1 MIERNSEVLVAMTN
15 HNHGIAS
22 PLVRPLADAEFSW
35 LGICLDR
42 TTTIGRPRKVV
53 RHANSVR
60 AARAWI
66 SPVRADLSGRLA
78 AVSRTAARCCFGR
91 EGTLADLAQ
100 RRSAAVVDLCRCR
113 HWLLWVGER
122 LFTIGG
128 RCDDE
133 FLIALNLKD
142 VTDKSLAQ
150 AWATRIG
157 PTFDFKGN
165 SWNAG
170 PNSTPTVDG
179 NLVFALGGN
188 GHLICA
194 ETTSGKEIW
203 HKDLP
208 TELEA
213 EVNPIGGG
221 PKKLGWGFTWSPF
234 VDGTQLVSVPG
245 GPKGTLAALNKQT
258 GEVLWRSTEITDQ
271 AAYTSPMIAEID
283 GVRQYVVL
291 TNRSI
296 VGVAAK
302 DGRVLW
308 TYLPARPYGTE
319 VVNSPIIHDSFVY
332 VTVGASH
339 GCELIRVT
347 KDGETLKAES
357 VYNNKNLSNH
367 HGNVVLVGE
376 HLFGLAE
383 NRGWLCQKFSS
394 GEIVWSERQKLRPG
408 SVTCAGGRLYC
419 YDESDGTVAL
429 IDVSTDGWKESCRF
443 RIPQQTKQRRP
454 RGGIWTPP
462 IVSGGRLFL
471 RDQELLFCFDVQA
484 KK

>member
-1 MIERNSEVLVAMTN
+1 MRVLCSLLLGLFVCVTSFAADWPQYRGPLRNDVSAETGLTQSWPKE
-15 HNHGIAS
+15 GP
-22 PLVRPLADAEFSW
+22 PLLWTYADA
-35 LGICLDR
+35 GIGC
-42 TTTIGRPRKVV
+42 
-53 RHANSVR
+53 
-60 AARAWI
+60 
-66 SPVRADLSGRLA
+66 SG
-78 AVSRTAARCCFGR
+78 
-91 EGTLADLAQ
+91 
-100 RRSAAVVDLCRCR
+100 SAI
-113 HWLLWVGER
+113 VGDR

-128 RCDDE
+128 RGDDE

-142 VTDKSLAQ
+142 VNDKNVAQ
-150 AWATRIG
+150 AWATRVG
-157 PTFDFKGN
+157 PLFDFKGN

-179 NLVFALGGN
+179 DLVYALGGN
-188 GHLICA
+188 GNLICA
-194 ETTSGKEIW
+194 EAATGKEVW
-203 HKDLP
+203 RKDLP
-208 TELEA
+208 VALEA

-221 PKKLGWGFTWSPF
+221 PKKLGWGFTWSPL
-234 VDGTQLVSVPG
+234 VDGEQLVCVPG
-245 GPKGTLAALNKQT
+245 GPKGTLAALNKKT
-258 GEVLWRSTEITDQ
+258 GEVLWRSSEITDQ

-302 DGRVLW
+302 DGHVLW
-308 TYLPARPYGTE
+308 TYRPMRPYGTE
-319 VVNSPIIHDSFVY
+319 VVNSPIIQGSLVY

-347 KDGETLKAES
+347 KEGESFKAES
-357 VYNNKNLSNH
+357 VYANKNLSNH

-376 HLFGLAE
+376 HLFGFGE
-383 NRGWLCQKFSS
+383 NRGWLCQNFSS
-394 GEIVWSERQKLRPG
+394 GEIVWSERQKLRAG
-408 SVTCAGGRLYC
+408 SVTCADGRLYC

-429 IDVSTDGWKESCRF
+429 IEVSTDGWKESGRF
-443 RIPQQTKQRRP
+443 RIPQQTKQRKP

-471 RDQELLFCFDVQA
+471 RDQELLFCFDVLA

>member
-1 MIERNSEVLVAMTN
+1 MRTLCGLLVFGFLLSKPIFA
-15 HNHGIAS
+15 ADW
-22 PLVRPLADAEFSW
+22 PQYRRPLRNGVSAETGLLPAWPKEGPPLLWTYADA
-35 LGICLDR
+35 GIGC
-42 TTTIGRPRKVV
+42 
-53 RHANSVR
+53 
-60 AARAWI
+60 
-66 SPVRADLSGRLA
+66 SG
-78 AVSRTAARCCFGR
+78 
-91 EGTLADLAQ
+91 
-100 RRSAAVVDLCRCR
+100 SAI
-113 HWLLWVGER
+113 VGER

-128 RCDDE
+128 RGDDE

-142 VTDKSLAQ
+142 VKDKSVTQ

-179 NLVFALGGN
+179 DLVFALGGN

-194 ETTSGKEIW
+194 EVASGKELW
-203 HKDLP
+203 RKDLP
-208 TELEA
+208 TELDA

-221 PKKLGWGFTWSPF
+221 PKKLGWGFTWSPL
-234 VDGTQLVSVPG
+234 VDGEQLVCVPG
-245 GPKGTLAALNKQT
+245 GPKGTLAALNRQT
-258 GEVLWRSTEITDQ
+258 GEVLWRSAEIKDQ

-308 TYLPARPYGTE
+308 TYQPVRPYGTE
-319 VVNSPIIHDSFVY
+319 VVNSPIIQGSFVY
-332 VTVGASH
+332 VTVGSSH

-347 KDGETLKAES
+347 KEGESFKAES

-376 HLFGLAE
+376 HLFGFGE
-383 NRGWLCQKFSS
+383 NRGWLCQNFSS
-394 GEIVWSERQKLRPG
+394 GEIVWSERQKLRAG
-408 SVTCAGGRLYC
+408 SVTCADGRLYC

-429 IDVSTDGWKESCRF
+429 IEVSTGGWKESGRF
-443 RIPQQTKQRRP
+443 RIPQQTKQRKP

-471 RDQELLFCFDVQA
+471 RDQELLFCFDVSA